1 MTNKEVIEAYTKTK
15 ESLNPIL
22 DELQEMNGFVSRNDI
37 IEIAN
42 YLDIS
47 EKEIMVLL
55 KYKKNIWM
63 QTLILDLEVGF
74 LMELQKIK
82 IDYQNRNSKC
92 YLYYQLHLF
101 GYLP

>member
-37 IEIAN
+37 IEIAK

-47 EKEIMVLL
+47 EKEIMILL
-55 KYKKNIWM
+55 KYQLNLVILIIFIQWYLKN
-63 QTLILDLEVGF
+63 
-74 LMELQKIK
+74 
-82 IDYQNRNSKC
+82 
-92 YLYYQLHLF
+92 
-101 GYLP
+101 

>member
-22 DELQEMNGFVSRNDI
+22 DELQEMNGFVSSNDI

-47 EKEIMVLL
+47 EKEIMVL
-55 KYKKNIWM
+55 
-63 QTLILDLEVGF
+63 
-74 LMELQKIK
+74 
-82 IDYQNRNSKC
+82 
-92 YLYYQLHLF
+92 
-101 GYLP
+101 